1 MTPSVALL
9 LAGGALVGA
18 GVYLLLA
25 RSVVRALMG
34 FLLFSNGVNVLF
46 LVASGPAGEV
56 PVMGEGRGGPISDPV
71 PQALMLTAIVIT
83 FAMMAFLLAL
93 AHRHW
98 QVTGSDLVVDD
109 PESSRIHQ
117 RAEEDDLSGERTAD
131 EEVQAVAG
139 EFAEEAG
146 DRQPNHPSG
155 SGHRKSRSER

>member
-9 LAGGALVGA
+9 LAGGFLVGA

-25 RSVVRALMG
+25 RSVVRALLG
-34 FLLFSNGVNVLF
+34 FLLLSNGVNVLF

-56 PVMGEGRGGPISDPV
+56 PVLGEQDRGPISDPV

-83 FAMMAFLLAL
+83 LAMTAFVLAL

-109 PESSRIHQ
+109 PESSRIHH

-131 EEVQAVAG
+131 ESVEVLSS

-146 DRQPNHPSG
+146 DEEEPG
-155 SGHRKSRSER
+155 SSSPERGRDR